1 MAKRNLVAALQGLSQ
16 WYDTIV
22 RMNFYAQQEERR
34 LASEE
39 RLVEGQ
45 RADETRARGASRSR
59 GILEAVQN
67 PEASL
72 DTIGARIA
80 AEGGTFG
87 ADPNAHKPLG
97 DGRFTA
103 PRLPRPGQQAEDL
116 YRQEL
121 ESARA
126 NAPPRSFAQ
135 DVKQYGG
142 VTMGELLGLDE
153 GGRRKVIE
161 TIRQAGQPI
170 PSTFEHLSPLEAAG
184 EISVDF
190 SGAPGPDFSS
200 DAGRE
205 LRRTSQAALKAKDL
219 QDLADAS
226 AAETAGSRAGAAP
239 LVLAGEQRAADRE
252 NLQRFSRGITDSMIT
267 ALRDV
272 RKLVPGLDEAIASGD
287 QGQIIAAIAGG
298 AQRGDISPEKV
309 QEAIEIAAVE
319 TAYRYIEVAS
329 LDPQQAELLR
339 SLVPPAMRQAFEA
352 AVQQFQDSGPPGGR

>member
-16 WYDTIV
+16 WYETML

-34 LASEE
+34 LASEQ
-39 RLVEGQ
+39 RLVGSE
-45 RADETRARGASRSR
+45 RAKEAQARGASRSG
-59 GILEAVQN
+59 GILGAVQN
-67 PEASL
+67 PEMAL
-72 DTIGARIA
+72 ETIGARVA

-87 ADPNAHKPLG
+87 PDPNANKPVG

-103 PRLPRPGQQAEDL
+103 PRLPRPGQQRDDL
-116 YRQEL
+116 FMQEL
-121 ESARA
+121 QSARA
-126 NAPPRSFAQ
+126 TAPPRSFAQ

-161 TIRQAGQPI
+161 TIRQAGKPI

-184 EISVDF
+184 EIDAEF
-190 SGAPGPDFSS
+190 ATPSGPFGG

-205 LRRTSQAALKAKDL
+205 FRRTSQAALKAKGL
-219 QDLADAS
+219 QDLADVS

-239 LVLAGEQRAADRE
+239 FVLEGEQRAAARE

-272 RKLVPGLDEAIASGD
+272 R
-287 QGQIIAAIAGG
+287 
-298 AQRGDISPEKV
+298 
-309 QEAIEIAAVE
+309 
-319 TAYRYIEVAS
+319 
-329 LDPQQAELLR
+329 
-339 SLVPPAMRQAFEA
+339 
-352 AVQQFQDSGPPGGR
+352 